1 VPDKPSQPT
10 DRPAQAADAVGET
23 AGAPAQA
30 ADAIG
35 ETAGAPVQAADSV
48 GRTAGAPVQAA
59 DSPQRWREVRSV
71 LTANRPEL
79 SRIAAGLY
87 PGLLRVGST
96 DLLSRAE
103 WLPDAPLGL
112 DDLPLAWAEQ
122 PPAPALD
129 LTGPVSAHVRPA
141 DGAGGRY
148 ASYAD
153 AVAALDR
160 PGLFEN
166 RPCYRLLGAALA
178 GPPALRLTRT
188 RYFAG
193 MELGHS
199 VAHELAAAWA
209 ESRNGLSMAALP
221 LRSLAGDPCAL
232 DRRLSLC
239 AVTTLTLRRAAG
251 GEASFVLH
259 WRDPAKVNHAGGM
272 YQVMPVG
279 LFQPATSAP
288 AAVPH
293 DLSLWKC
300 MAREFSEEFLGTS
313 EDYQTTGRLPDFG
326 RRPFYPR
333 LKQAR
338 RAGRLAVFC
347 LGTGVDPVTF
357 ATDVLTV
364 AVFDAAEFDAA
375 FGGLVALNAE
385 GRVITGGRAEGIPFT
400 EDTVARLVGGAEP
413 MQPSGAA
420 LLQLA
425 WQYRRHLLG

>member
-1 VPDKPSQPT
+1 VPDKPSQATNGPT
-10 DRPAQAADAVGET
+10 QAVDAVGGTAGVPVQAADAVGGT
-23 AGAPAQA
+23 AGV
-30 ADAIG
+30 
-35 ETAGAPVQAADSV
+35 PVQA
-48 GRTAGAPVQAA
+48 
-59 DSPQRWREVRSV
+59 DSPERWRQVRAV

-87 PGLLRVGST
+87 PALLRVGST
-96 DLLSRAE
+96 DLLTRAE

-112 DDLPLAWAEQ
+112 GDLPLAWVEQ
-122 PPAPALD
+122 PPSPALD
-129 LTGPVSAHVRPA
+129 LTGPVSAHVRPV
-141 DGAGGRY
+141 DEAGRC

-178 GPPALRLTRT
+178 GPRALRLTRT
-188 RYFAG
+188 SYFAG

-209 ESRNGLSMAALP
+209 ESRDGLSMAALP

-232 DRRLSLC
+232 ERRLSLC
-239 AVTTLTLRRAAG
+239 AVTTLTLRRAAA

-279 LFQPATSAP
+279 LFQPATSAA

-293 DLSLWKC
+293 DLNLWKC

-313 EDYQTTGRLPDFG
+313 EDYQTTGGLLDYDRW
-326 RRPFYPR
+326 PFYRR
-333 LKQAR
+333 LTQAR

-364 AVFDAAEFDAA
+364 AVFDGAEFDAA

-413 MQPSGAA
+413 MQASGAA

-425 WQYRRHLLG
+425 WQHRRHLLG

>member
-1 VPDKPSQPT
+1 VPGVPDKPSQ
-10 DRPAQAADAVGET
+10 
-23 AGAPAQA
+23 
-30 ADAIG
+30 
-35 ETAGAPVQAADSV
+35 
-48 GRTAGAPVQAA
+48 AA
-59 DSPQRWREVRSV
+59 DSPERWRQVRAV

-79 SRIAAGLY
+79 SRVAAGLY

-103 WLPDAPLGL
+103 WLPDVPLGL
-112 DDLPLAWAEQ
+112 DDLALAWVEQ
-122 PPAPALD
+122 PPSPALD
-129 LTGPVSAHVRPA
+129 LTGPVSAHVRPVRE
-141 DGAGGRY
+141 AGGRY

-178 GPPALRLTRT
+178 GQRALRLTRT
-188 RYFAG
+188 SYFAG

-209 ESRNGLSMAALP
+209 ESRDGVSMAALP

-232 DRRLSLC
+232 DRRRSLC

-279 LFQPATSAP
+279 LFQPATGAA

-313 EDYQTTGRLPDFG
+313 EDYEDYETGGGLLDYDRW
-326 RRPFYPR
+326 PFYLR
-333 LKQAR
+333 LTQAR

-347 LGTGVDPVTF
+347 LGAGVDPVTF

-364 AVFDAAEFDAA
+364 AVFDGAEFDGA

-400 EDTVARLVGGAEP
+400 EDTVTRLVGGAEP
-413 MQPSGAA
+413 MQASGAA

-425 WQYRRHLLG
+425 WQHRRHLLG